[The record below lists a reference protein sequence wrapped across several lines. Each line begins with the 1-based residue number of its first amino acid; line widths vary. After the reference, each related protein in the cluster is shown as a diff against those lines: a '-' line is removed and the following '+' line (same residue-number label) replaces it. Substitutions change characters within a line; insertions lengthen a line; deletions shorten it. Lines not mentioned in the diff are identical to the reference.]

1 MIRRPPRST
10 RTDTLFPYTT
20 LFRSRVRSAGSLHAG
35 RIVLC
40 QALAKSGTAPARSFS
55 RRVRPVGQAPYQCG
69 GSARKE
75 ATVFQGSRTTTMK
88 RVHGSR
94 AKSGA
99 APAAAQ
105 ELSLT
110 IVLRSEEHTSEHQ
123 SLMRSSNAVFC
134 VEEKKKG
141 GGLNADKRTSRRPDT
156 RDA

>member
-10 RTDTLFPYTT
+10 RTATLFPYTT
-20 LFRSRVRSAGSLHAG
+20 LFR
-35 RIVLC
+35 
-40 QALAKSGTAPARSFS
+40 P
-55 RRVRPVGQAPYQCG
+55 PVGQAPYQCG

-88 RVHGSR
+88 RVPGSR

-110 IVLRSEEHTSEHQ
+110 IVFRG
-123 SLMRSSNAVFC
+123 RNACAQQPISREDSVSI
-134 VEEKKKG
+134 
-141 GGLNADKRTSRRPDT
+141 DRTSVG
-156 RDA
+156 